1 MFITNRIVTNKERL
15 EIDANMIRLKINF
28 WKCMPQDE
36 VSALHLRRLRRELKE
51 LKEVLEA

>member
-1 MFITNRIVTNKERL
+1 MNLKNSNMERL